1 MNEKDSDSL
10 ISLGDSFGDIAISVN
25 GTLLK
30 VRADGSVVVCS
41 DGPVHVYTAR
51 QSQDHRGPGHLID
64 TEVPILQG
72 MKTLTL

>member
-1 MNEKDSDSL
+1 MNENDPDSL

-25 GTLLK
+25 GALLK

-51 QSQDHRGPGHLID
+51 RAQDYQGPGYLID
-64 TEVPILQG
+64 GEVPVIQG
-72 MKTLTL
+72 VKALVL